1 MKQKKFQMCVK
12 KHCKKKNRYNSHN
25 VIISLDVLFKQFFR
39 VSLKVDK
46 QPTISFTFCI
56 DGFELLQ
63 VISNVG

>member
-1 MKQKKFQMCVK
+1 MKQKKIQMCVT
-12 KHCKKKNRYNSHN
+12 KHCKKKNRHNSRN
-25 VIISLDVLFKQFFR
+25 VIISLDVLFKQFFL
-39 VSLKVDK
+39 VSFKVDK